1 MEMPST
7 DQIEAFLAE
16 PRNVVVAG
24 IRRDGRPHLSP
35 NWFYWD
41 GQRFYVSTTRS
52 RVKYA
57 IFRRDP
63 RAQLL
68 VDDPVGF
75 RAVLVPA
82 TAEIREDIAAELPR
96 FRAIREKHGLAV
108 PDDEQHLRPWRRTG
122 GCCWPSRPTGRPRAG
137 RPGAWTD
144 RRRVGQRHHYAADL
158 RYLRQHRVPMM
169 SFTLIGWIL
178 RRNSTAAGNHRL
190 GTHAGG
196 VAVIQTRQRE
206 SFRIPSS

>member
-1 MEMPST
+1 M
-7 DQIEAFLAE
+7 
-16 PRNVVVAG
+16 VAG

-41 GQRFYVSTTRS
+41 GERFYVSTTRS

-68 VDDPVGF
+68 VDDSTAF

-96 FRAIREKHGLAV
+96 FRAIREKHGM
-108 PDDEQHLRPWRRTG
+108 PIPGDEEHLRALAAEGRVLLAFTPDQPP
-122 GCCWPSRPTGRPRAG
+122 PSWT
-137 RPGAWTD
+137 AWGLD
-144 RRRVGQRHHYAADL
+144 
-158 RYLRQHRVPMM
+158 
-169 SFTLIGWIL
+169 
-178 RRNSTAAGNHRL
+178 
-190 GTHAGG
+190 
-196 VAVIQTRQRE
+196 
-206 SFRIPSS
+206 